1 MRYCEIEFHHI
12 NYIIKHYT
20 YLSGGEMR
28 YKSYNDLSRDISA
41 NVHKLNYQNFD
52 LIVGIPRSGMVP
64 SYMVSLLLNVHCI
77 DLPAFIRNEK
87 LSKGITRNVQSNI
100 IYAHEAKRVLLIDDS
115 VLSGESM
122 LCALTKITENYQGNV
137 ITATVYCS
145 DSEHENVD
153 IILTKVE
160 PPRVFEWN
168 IYHHPV
174 VNNSCFDID
183 GVLCYDPTHEQN
195 DDGDTYIHFLLNAK
209 PRFVPTERI
218 DVLVTNR
225 LEKYRKHTEAW
236 LSKHNVKYNKLVML
250 DLATKDER
258 LTQTDY
264 YAHKANFYKQSD
276 CNLFVE
282 SDIDQAIEIAN
293 RSNKFVFCVDNNMM
307 VMPGGLKRFKN
318 KKYLLSKV
326 RYKLSKVKVLRKM
339 YDALKIK
346 N

>member
-1 MRYCEIEFHHI
+1 MC
-12 NYIIKHYT
+12 
-20 YLSGGEMR
+20 LWGGAVI
-28 YKSYNDLSRDISA
+28 YKSYSDLSRDINA
-41 NVHKLNYQNFD
+41 NVHKFNHQNFD

-87 LSKGITRNVQSNI
+87 LSKGITRDIQSNI
-100 IYAHEAKRVLLIDDS
+100 IYAHEAKSVLLIDDS
-115 VLSGESM
+115 VLSGKSM
-122 LCALTKITENYQGNV
+122 LCALQKIPNSFEGDV
-137 ITATVYCS
+137 LTATVYSS
-145 DSEHENVD
+145 DNEHENVD

-183 GVLCYDPTHEQN
+183 GVLCYDPTNEQN
-195 DDGDTYIHFLLNAK
+195 DDGEQYIDFLLNAK
-209 PRFVPTERI
+209 PRFIPTETI

-225 LEKYRKHTEAW
+225 LEKYREQTETW
-236 LSKHNVKYNKLVML
+236 LNNNNVKFNKLIML
-250 DLATKDER
+250 DLSSKDDR
-258 LTQTDY
+258 LAQKDY
-264 YAHKANFYKQSD
+264 YYHKANFYKNSS

-293 RSNKFVFCVDNNMM
+293 RSNKFVFCVDENMM

-318 KKYLLSKV
+318 KKYLLSKL
-326 RYKLSKVKVLRKM
+326 RFKLSKIKILRKM
-339 YDALKIK
+339 YDTLKS
-346 N
+346 